1 MIVVLLSGTDHCLIE
16 MVSVKLAFRI
26 LAGHHQWDFIWCLW
40 SFFPECIKEKVSYV
54 SVSSSSRLRSQ
65 PSPLFHG
72 SELLSDLSQ
81 GPIDLQIWTL
91 LEGLF
96 TQRAVA
102 NLTTQVRKENREET
116 LAIQGHKNPYHKSKF
131 AIRTCKWITRKHF
144 SHLLIIAFF
153 PDFFLKVLYFNQ

>member
-1 MIVVLLSGTDHCLIE
+1 MSGSGHCLIE

-26 LAGHHQWDFIWCLW
+26 LTGQHQWDFICLR

-54 SVSSSSRLRSQ
+54 SVSSSSRLLPR
-65 PSPLFHG
+65 PSALFHG
-72 SELLSDLSQ
+72 PELLSDLSQ

-102 NLTTQVRKENREET
+102 NLLRKENRGET
-116 LAIQGHKNPYHKSKF
+116 LAFQGCDNEDLVKILQLGHANS
-131 AIRTCKWITRKHF
+131 
-144 SHLLIIAFF
+144 
-153 PDFFLKVLYFNQ
+153 